1 MVNAYLAHLICA
13 ARNDPTLAAAFLRV
27 NNLADRP
34 ADLLRP
40 SLAMRVA
47 RGSLRL
53 RDSAWEPDDSGRPA
67 GQLRPTNPAMA
78 ADTISPG

>member
-1 MVNAYLAHLICA
+1 MVNAYLARLIGA

-40 SLAMRVA
+40 SLAVRVA
-47 RGSLRL
+47 RGSLR
-53 RDSAWEPDDSGRPA
+53 RRGSESEPQGSGQPVE
-67 GQLRPTNPAMA
+67 QLRVVTARK
-78 ADTISPG
+78 